1 MLFWPLTHWVDLE
14 KPLLGDPV
22 QLSNLRIRLLL
33 NAGSITILVPVTRID
48 LCDWNVKIKILWFFT
63 LKNVIFTF
71 QPYSPFPMPPHIYNF
86 NNTKFITLGTKMLR
100 LI

>member
-1 MLFWPLTHWVDLE
+1 MLFCTHSHSRTIDPLGGFRDLTT

-48 LCDWNVKIKILWFFT
+48 LCGWNVKIKILWFFT
-63 LKNVIFTF
+63 LKKNV
-71 QPYSPFPMPPHIYNF
+71 HIPA
-86 NNTKFITLGTKMLR
+86 I
-100 LI
+100 I